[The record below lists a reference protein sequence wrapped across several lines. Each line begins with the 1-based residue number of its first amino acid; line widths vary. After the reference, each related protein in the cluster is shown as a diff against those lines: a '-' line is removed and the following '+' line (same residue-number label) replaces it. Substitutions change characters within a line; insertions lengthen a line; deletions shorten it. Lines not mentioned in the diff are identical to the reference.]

1 MSMTP
6 VDKISVPFPAQASA
20 LFTQIAARMFDQLVV
35 GDQVMSLT
43 TEAFEAWK
51 LIREMAH
58 LYGTHGLVVL
68 EIEQETRL
76 VDAVVLAHKLFHRYA
91 PDTKYPGAC
100 DCEMALKIHA
110 ASQLVLRDGLE
121 HR

>member
-6 VDKISVPFPAQASA
+6 VDKITVPLPAQASA

-35 GDQVMSLT
+35 GDQVMALT

-68 EIEQETRL
+68 EIEQEMRL

-91 PDTKYPGAC
+91 PDTSTPGGC

-110 ASQLVLRDGLE
+110 AAQLVMRVGLE
-121 HR
+121 PL